1 MRDAAMFIERQE
13 PNVRRKIL
21 YNMTKAQY
29 SNDPIL
35 FKKLNEEIW
44 EFRTLYNRNYY
55 RVFSFWIRSNPI
67 LPVVVSTHGIIK
79 KSKKIEKKDLTKAQV
94 SRLNYLEAK
103 NI

>member
-1 MRDAAMFIERQE
+1 MRDAVVFIEQQE
-13 PNVRRKIL
+13 PSVQRKIL

-35 FKKLNEEIW
+35 FKKLNQQIW

-55 RVFSFWIRSNPI
+55 RIFSFWVSLNSI

-79 KSKKIEKKDLTKAQV
+79 KSKKIEKQDLSKAPA
-94 SRLNYLEAK
+94 SRLNYLKDENK
-103 NI
+103 

>member
-1 MRDAAMFIERQE
+1 MRDAVVFIEQQE
-13 PNVRRKIL
+13 PNVQRKIL

-35 FKKLNEEIW
+35 FKKLNQQIW

-55 RVFSFWIRSNPI
+55 RIFSFWVSSNSI

-79 KSKKIEKKDLTKAQV
+79 KSKKIEKQDLSKAQA
-94 SRLNYLEAK
+94 SRLNYLKDENK
-103 NI
+103 